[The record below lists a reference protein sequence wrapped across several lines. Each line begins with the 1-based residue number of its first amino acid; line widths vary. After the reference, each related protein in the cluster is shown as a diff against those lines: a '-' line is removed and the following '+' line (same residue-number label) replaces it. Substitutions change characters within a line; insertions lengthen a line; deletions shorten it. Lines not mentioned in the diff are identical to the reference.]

1 MPDIRLPDGQ
11 VARFPDEMSETTI
24 RGLIA
29 QKYPREVGEA
39 ASAKPAAERDTAGH
53 YAFDASQAKN
63 DLYNDSWFAQ
73 ITSGGN
79 EGLANTLGA
88 PVDIMNSGIGLGM
101 RGINAVAGTAL
112 KPSAA
117 PFGGSEFFK
126 QSMGPAIRPETDDP
140 GKQFGRRIA
149 QSTGAAVVP
158 ALGAAATAAAPVST
172 ALGVLGSGV
181 GGGAAAA
188 TSQQVLPD
196 NPTAEM
202 IAEMVGSLGTAGA
215 TAALRRNVA
224 NRKIQSA
231 VPDLDELRA
240 NKSAAYKRVD
250 DMGVRYSPKALDD
263 LVTGIGDEMTAGHIN
278 AARHPKAYSMLHDIR
293 SKAITGQSPTLTEL
307 DQLRQVIRRDV
318 ASSADEAERFFGGK
332 MIDNIDEFVDAAGAG
347 QIVSGNASEGAAAIK
362 TARDLNKRLRN
373 YERITMQATKAERRA
388 ASTGSGGNIDN
399 ASRQN
404 VRTILDNPR
413 TAKFYSPDEKSA
425 MDKIVMGTKPQNLA
439 RQVGKLSPG
448 GNGLQQALALG
459 ATAYNPLM
467 AAVPGV
473 GMVSKAIADRS
484 TRKGIEDL
492 LGQIANGAPVP
503 KAPIMDENMKRILAA
518 VLATQASR
526 AVAD

>member
-1 MPDIRLPDGQ
+1 MPDIKMPDGQ
-11 VARFPDEMSETTI
+11 VVRFPDEMSETSI
-24 RGLIA
+24 KGLIA
-29 QKYPREVGEA
+29 QKYPREVGEMGA
-39 ASAKPAAERDTAGH
+39 AKPMAERDTAGH
-53 YAFDASQAKN
+53 YALDKSQVSR
-63 DLYNDSWFAQ
+63 DPYDESWFAQ

-101 RGINAVAGTAL
+101 RGVNAVAGTDL
-112 KPSAA
+112 KPSEA

-126 QSMGPAIRPETDDP
+126 QSMGSAIRPPTDDP
-140 GKQFGRRIA
+140 AKQFGRRAA
-149 QSTGAAVVP
+149 QSTGAAIVP
-158 ALGAAATAAAPVST
+158 ALGAAATATAPIAT
-172 ALGVLGSGV
+172 ALGVLGSGA
-181 GGGAAAA
+181 GGGTAAAV
-188 TSQQVLPD
+188 SQQMLPN

-202 IAEMVGSLGTAGA
+202 IAEMVGGLGTAGA

-224 NRKIQSA
+224 NRKVQSA
-231 VPDLDELRA
+231 IPDLDELRA
-240 NKSAAYKRVD
+240 NKTAAYKRVD

-263 LVTGIGDEMTAGHIN
+263 LITGIGDEVTAARIN
-278 AARHPKAYSMLHDIR
+278 QVRHPKAFSMLQDIR
-293 SKAITGQSPTLTEL
+293 SKVVTGQSPTLSEL
-307 DQLRQVIRRDV
+307 DDLRQVIRRDV
-318 ASSADEAERFFGGK
+318 ANSPDEAERFFGSK
-332 MIDNIDEFVDAAGAG
+332 MINNIDEFVDAAGSG
-347 QIVSGNASEGAAAIK
+347 QIVSGKAGEGAQAIK

-404 VRTILDNPR
+404 VRAILDNPR
-413 TAKFYSPDEKSA
+413 TAKFYSPADKAA
-425 MDKIVMGTKPQNLA
+425 MDKIVMGSKPQNFA
-439 RQVGKLSPG
+439 RQIGKMSPS

-484 TRKGIEDL
+484 TRKGVEDL

-503 KAPIMDENMKRILAA
+503 KAPAMDETMKRILAA
-518 VLATQASR
+518 IMASQAAN